1 MPTLMPQ
8 MRRITVSPNKLIL
21 DPNNPRLISRSD
33 DRVKDEDVGDAGIIQ
48 RTAEKMKGGV
58 KDAFRIKNLETS
70 IERNGWQPVDSIF
83 VRRHGDTDQYI
94 VLEGNRRVTAI
105 SNLLNKEDLD
115 PRIRSEIA
123 DIEVMEILDAGLS
136 REELEEKISYLLGV
150 RHHGSLKSWSP
161 FAQAHNIYLQYKS
174 SSAQTD
180 DNFSW
185 SEVQGDRIAGTLGIK
200 LEVVKD
206 RLKVYRSMLQIG
218 NSPVV
223 KESEGSGGG
232 MKDRYYSV
240 CQEVLIGRS
249 KKLGEYIRQDPD
261 TFTLDDEAVQR
272 MNSLCSF
279 NVSGRQD
286 APINNPA
293 QWRYLDKILSDE
305 DEAKRSSMLSEVEDE
320 KKRPDAV
327 WAQRA
332 EELRRLQ
339 WDRWLQKVAFV
350 LDGITIGNI
359 QSTDEESQVIRRLVA
374 LLDRL
379 VAANA
384 GGKNA

>member
-105 SNLLNKEDLD
+105 SNLLAKEDLD

-174 SSAQTD
+174 SSANRRQ
-180 DNFSW
+180 F
-185 SEVQGDRIAGTLGIK
+185 Q
-200 LEVVKD
+200 LECSS
-206 RLKVYRSMLQIG
+206 RGQ
-218 NSPVV
+218 NSRNA
-223 KESEGSGGG
+223 
-232 MKDRYYSV
+232 RY
-240 CQEVLIGRS
+240 
-249 KKLGEYIRQDPD
+249 
-261 TFTLDDEAVQR
+261 
-272 MNSLCSF
+272 
-279 NVSGRQD
+279 
-286 APINNPA
+286 
-293 QWRYLDKILSDE
+293 
-305 DEAKRSSMLSEVEDE
+305 
-320 KKRPDAV
+320 
-327 WAQRA
+327 
-332 EELRRLQ
+332 
-339 WDRWLQKVAFV
+339 
-350 LDGITIGNI
+350 
-359 QSTDEESQVIRRLVA
+359 
-374 LLDRL
+374 
-379 VAANA
+379 
-384 GGKNA
+384 

>member
-1 MPTLMPQ
+1 

-58 KDAFRIKNLETS
+58 KDAFRIKDLERS

-83 VRRHGDTDQYI
+83 VRKHGETDQFI

-105 SNLLNKEDLD
+105 SNLLNKDELD

-123 DIEVMEILDAGLS
+123 DIEVMEILDTGLG

-161 FAQAHNIYLQYKS
+161 FAQAHNIYLQYKAS
-174 SSAQTD
+174 SGQTD
-180 DNFSW
+180 DSFNW
-185 SEVQGDRIAGTLGIK
+185 SATHGDRIAGTLG
-200 LEVVKD
+200 VKPEIVKE

-218 NSPVV
+218 NTSVV

-240 CQEVLIGRS
+240 CQEVLVGRS

-272 MNSLCSF
+272 MNNLCNF
-279 NVSGRQD
+279 NVNGRHD

-305 DEAKRSSMLSEVEDE
+305 DEEKRSRMISEVEDE

-327 WAQRA
+327 WAHRA

-339 WDRWLQKVAFV
+339 WDRWFQKVALV
-350 LDGITIGNI
+350 LGGVTLGNI
-359 QSTDEESQVIRRLVA
+359 QSSEEESEVIGRLVS
-374 LLDRL
+374 LLDCLDATR
-379 VAANA
+379 A
-384 GGKNA
+384 GGNNA